1 MKAFTFQ
8 APPNILFEAGA
19 SKKLAELVAGYGAK
33 RVLLVTDKG
42 VRNAGLTK
50 NAEAGLVAGGCEL
63 TVFDDVEA
71 DPPSHIIE
79 RAVTLCR
86 DKGIELVASIGG
98 GSALDTAKLV
108 AYLAKTPDRLD
119 DIYGVGLA
127 KGERLPLLLAPTTAG
142 TGSEVT
148 PIAIVTTPTSE
159 KKGVVAPRL
168 LPDWA
173 ILDPELTLGLPA
185 HVTAATGID
194 AMVHAIEAYTSKHRK
209 NPMSDQLARQ
219 ALALLSANVRTVC
232 ADGSNLEAR
241 SQMLLGSM
249 LAGMAFANSPVA
261 AVHAL
266 AYPIGA
272 LFHVPHGLSNA
283 LVLTQVLRF
292 NLPEAEG
299 LYAELAPIVDP
310 KSEGMSV
317 SQRARLFV
325 DAIAAIC
332 RDCNVP
338 ASLADVGIGKG
349 DLKKLAEDAMKQT
362 RLLVNNP
369 REMSFD
375 DALAIYTEAF
385 GNRAGSQGTILG
397 PFHLPDAP
405 VLDAPFELPHRPDE
419 PGDATRFYGRV
430 TDVDGNPLQN
440 ANLDVWQADAEGRYS
455 GFMPGPPEGNLRGQ
469 VRTDAD
475 GRYEVRTVVPGPYT
489 IPLDGP
495 TGRMTAA
502 AEWSPW
508 RPAHIHLIVSAEGHE
523 PLVTQLFIDTSDH
536 LHDDVA
542 SAVKDELI
550 VHPAPS
556 ADEDGLLEF
565 EYDFALAPARTP
577 AVA

>member
-1 MKAFTFQ
+1 MA
-8 APPNILFEAGA
+8 
-19 SKKLAELVAGYGAK
+19 
-33 RVLLVTDKG
+33 
-42 VRNAGLTK
+42 
-50 NAEAGLVAGGCEL
+50 
-63 TVFDDVEA
+63 
-71 DPPSHIIE
+71 
-79 RAVTLCR
+79 LCR

-148 PIAIVTTPTSE
+148 PIAIVTTPTTE
-159 KKGVVAPRL
+159 KKGVVSPRL

-194 AMVHAIEAYTSKHRK
+194 AMVHAIEAYTSKHKK

-219 ALALLSANVRTVC
+219 ALTLLSANVRTVC

-272 LFHVPHGLSNA
+272 IFHVPHGLSNA

-310 KSEGMSV
+310 KSQGMNV
-317 SQRARLFV
+317 GQRARLFV

-338 ASLADVGIGKG
+338 ASLADVGIARS

-369 REMSFD
+369 REVSFD

-385 GNRAGSQGTILG
+385 GNRA
-397 PFHLPDAP
+397 
-405 VLDAPFELPHRPDE
+405 
-419 PGDATRFYGRV
+419 
-430 TDVDGNPLQN
+430 
-440 ANLDVWQADAEGRYS
+440 
-455 GFMPGPPEGNLRGQ
+455 
-469 VRTDAD
+469 
-475 GRYEVRTVVPGPYT
+475 
-489 IPLDGP
+489 
-495 TGRMTAA
+495 AA
-502 AEWSPW
+502 
-508 RPAHIHLIVSAEGHE
+508 
-523 PLVTQLFIDTSDH
+523 
-536 LHDDVA
+536 
-542 SAVKDELI
+542 
-550 VHPAPS
+550 
-556 ADEDGLLEF
+556 
-565 EYDFALAPARTP
+565 
-577 AVA
+577 